1 MHVLSTRRLVPLLV
15 VAALVLLAGCGRG
28 AREEPTPTPTSPV
41 APISDEPVVQ
51 VASPE
56 VSTISQGTTPSAL
69 PASTPTAPVPMAGT
83 LVLWHSWAGQDGEAL
98 AQILAR
104 FQDRYPELTLETLF
118 VGYSRLAQGYA
129 SAVSAGGGPD
139 LLLGPNWWLED
150 LVAAEALAPLEGQV
164 SPDLLEA
171 YLPAAVENLRYQGRL
186 YGLPTN
192 VELVALYVNR
202 GLLGDRPVPA
212 TTEELLAYAQE
223 DPRLG
228 IGLYANLYHL
238 SWGFA
243 AYGATFFDAQGR
255 LVLDQGD
262 GAARFL
268 EWLRRAQ
275 ETPGIFVSPD
285 YGMLIDRFKK
295 GEFAFFV
302 DGPWSRAELTEAL
315 GADLAVARLPAGP
328 AGPAR
333 PWLSADGAFLNPN
346 STPEQAAR
354 ALALARHVTSP
365 ESGSVW
371 AQTAGRIPAQVEAD
385 VGTDALV
392 QGFLDQARQ
401 ALPEPNRPEMVAV
414 YTYMGDMVLKVL
426 GGAASPEQAV
436 VEAVTLVQEEMGR

>member
-1 MHVLSTRRLVPLLV
+1 MHVLSTRNLVPFLV
-15 VAALVLLAGCGRG
+15 VAALALLAGCGRG
-28 AREEPTPTPTSPV
+28 ARSEPTPTPAPV
-41 APISDEPVVQ
+41 AGPISDEPVVQ
-51 VASPE
+51 TASPQMP
-56 VSTISQGTTPSAL
+56 VSPDTL
-69 PASTPTAPVPMAGT
+69 PPAPPAPTPTAPVPMAGT
-83 LVLWHSWAGQDGEAL
+83 LSLWHSWAGQDGDAL
-98 AQILAR
+98 AQILAG
-104 FQDRYPELTLETLF
+104 FQDRYPELALETLF

-150 LVAAEALAPLEGQV
+150 LVAAEVLAPLDEQVPPEVLEG
-164 SPDLLEA
+164 
-171 YLPAAVENLRYQGRL
+171 YLPAAVENLRYDGRL
-186 YGLPTN
+186 YGLPTH

-202 GLLGDRPVPA
+202 RLLGDRPVPA
-212 TTEELLAYAQE
+212 TTEELLAYARE

-228 IGLYANLYHL
+228 AGLYANLYHL

-315 GADLAVARLPAGP
+315 GADLAVAPLPAGP

-333 PWLSADGAFLNPN
+333 PWLSADGVFLNPN
-346 STPEQAAR
+346 ISPAQTAR
-354 ALALARHVTSP
+354 ALALARHVSSA
-365 ESGSVW
+365 ESGSLW
-371 AQTAGRIPAQVEAD
+371 AQTSGRIPAQVEAD
-385 VGTDALV
+385 VGADRLV
-392 QGFLDQARQ
+392 RGFLAQAQQ

-414 YTYMGDMVLKVL
+414 YTYAGDMVLKVL
-426 GGAASPEQAV
+426 GGDASPEQAV
-436 VEAVTLVQEEMGR
+436 VEAVTLIQEETGP